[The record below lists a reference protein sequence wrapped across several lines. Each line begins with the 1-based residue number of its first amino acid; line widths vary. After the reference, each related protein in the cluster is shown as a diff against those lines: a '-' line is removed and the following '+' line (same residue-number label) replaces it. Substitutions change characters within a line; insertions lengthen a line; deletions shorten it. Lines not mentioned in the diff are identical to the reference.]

1 MTLPKIMQFFLKG
14 RIKELKPFLGEAVY
28 NKLAAESRVRKKEG
42 ITCSKATIEK
52 GSPIITLV
60 FMCQQMYC
68 VRKKETGEIVEGAE
82 DDIKAYHYVMAVQ
95 REYNVGNGE
104 KNVYPYLGSLSMSRS
119 LPFFFQKMVGDGVPL
134 GAAQIKRAVPPLTT
148 PVSLG
153 SSRNLSL
160 KTGKKV
166 LEVKRFD
173 LKFLQ
178 ISLCRENIKQC

>member
-1 MTLPKIMQFFLKG
+1 MNNETGKIGQKKPAQYPQNRAKN
-14 RIKELKPFLGEAVY
+14 RIKFVCD
-28 NKLAAESRVRKKEG
+28 G
-42 ITCSKATIEK
+42 I
-52 GSPIITLV
+52 
-60 FMCQQMYC
+60 
-68 VRKKETGEIVEGAE
+68 
-82 DDIKAYHYVMAVQ
+82 
-95 REYNVGNGE
+95 
-104 KNVYPYLGSLSMSRS
+104 
-119 LPFFFQKMVGDGVPL
+119 PL
-134 GAAQIKRAVPPLTT
+134 GAAQIKQAVPPLTT